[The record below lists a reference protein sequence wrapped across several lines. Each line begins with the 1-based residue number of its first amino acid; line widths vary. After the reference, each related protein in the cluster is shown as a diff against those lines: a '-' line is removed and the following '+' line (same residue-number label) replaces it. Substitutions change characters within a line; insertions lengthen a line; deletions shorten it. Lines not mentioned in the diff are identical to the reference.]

1 MQSATSFFNRSLFR
15 GNLRRTWP
23 LWFAYTLVWL
33 MVLPLP
39 LLIEL
44 ADEFGFV
51 SADVAQYF
59 LFHGA
64 VGGVVMAV
72 VCGIFF
78 AMALFAYLTNTRATQ
93 GFHAMPVRRE
103 TLYVTNYLT
112 GLFCL
117 LSSMLLAFALAELT
131 AAVYGVPE
139 LAALGQGLLAAIFS
153 VLFFYSFAVFCM
165 MFTGQILAAPVF
177 YGILNI
183 LAAGMEAL
191 VRAFAGNFL
200 FGYSENYNEIFFGF
214 LSPVYKIATTVDV
227 SRVREQQL
235 VDGVMVGVP
244 TDQWELQGLSLL
256 AVYAAVG
263 IVFAVLGLLVYRR
276 RASEATGSTVAIPW
290 ARPLFKYGVS
300 LCAAFS
306 FGQLIYYLFFGVNLA
321 RGEYSLAGTLVC
333 MLFAGLLGYFAAE
346 MLLQKSFRVWRS
358 GRAGALVFSA
368 VLVCFGFAMSLDLT
382 GYEGYVPDLDE
393 VQSVRIN
400 LNTYGVSIY
409 ETLSEPE
416 SIALAAD
423 AHRALVA
430 DKARQLRH
438 TDTPSDPEN
447 GTSYLSFRIYYYLED
462 GSVVERRYYSGTVF
476 ADELHD
482 PDSLT
487 CKLTAL
493 ANCPEVL
500 RLQTLGEF
508 DSETCTVTGGCAY
521 LYYYDEE
528 KYLSVRDREDS
539 AELTAEQAQRL
550 YDAVER
556 DFRAGHIAA
565 NDLFFARRDT
575 VGYTVHIEMWYTKP
589 IRTPQVVT
597 ETTTMVVT
605 YEGSASA
612 RPVDH
617 GNYGFDIEI
626 LPTMT
631 YAIEELNRMDLF
643 DGVLLFTH
651 A

>member
-44 ADEFGFV
+44 ADEFGFA

-93 GFHAMPVRRE
+93 GFHAMPIRRE

-117 LSSMLLAFALAELT
+117 LSSMLLAFALTELT
-131 AAVYGVPE
+131 AAVYGASE
-139 LAALGQGLLAAIFS
+139 LSALGQGLLAAIFS

-235 VDGVMVGVP
+235 VDGVMMGVP
-244 TDQWELQGLSLL
+244 TDQWELHGLGLL

-290 ARPLFKYGVS
+290 ARPLFKYGVA

-358 GRAGALVFSA
+358 GRVGALVFSV

-487 CKLTAL
+487 YKLTAL

-508 DSETCTVTGGCAY
+508 DSETCTLTGGYAY
-521 LYYYDEE
+521 LYYEGE
-528 KYLSVRDREDS
+528 KYTSPREDS
-539 AELTAEQAQRL
+539 DELTAEQARRL

-556 DFRAGHIAA
+556 DFRAGHVAA
-565 NDLFFARRDT
+565 NDLFFVHRDAA
-575 VGYTVHIEMWYTKP
+575 GYIVHLELWYAKP
-589 IRTPQVVT
+589 VQTPRVVT
-597 ETTTMVVT
+597 ESTATVV
-605 YEGSASA
+605 YDGPGSGSAK
-612 RPVDH
+612 PVDYA
-617 GNYGFDIEI
+617 NYGFNIEI

-631 YAIEELNRMDLF
+631 YAIEELDRMDLF
-643 DGVLLFTH
+643 DGVRLS
-651 A
+651 AQA